1 MPWNKGKKLSL
12 ETRLRMSLA
21 KQGSMHAKTT
31 KRKMSKT
38 HSHMTHTPV
47 STTPPVPLNPACF
60 SLRKPSDYALG
71 KHLGI
76 IHSTW
81 PPHKSSLP

>member
-21 KQGSMHAKTT
+21 KQGSMHAKAT

-38 HSHMTHTPV
+38 HSHMSHTPV
-47 STTPPVPLNPACF
+47 SITPPVPLNLACF

-76 IHSTW
+76 THSIW